1 MNSFDNAAQALE
13 LIITDLHD
21 EAMRVADLY
30 WARVAEHEKQMTGF
44 DNRSQLELSVTRRG
58 NNLQL
63 KWEMVR
69 WYGPKAD
76 RRRIRTPIRRD
87 AETKCY
93 NDSALKSVAREW
105 EWPIVREA
113 EMQLASIRRQAH
125 HIVRAIMSLRN
136 ANQVRNATTRKLKG
150 LIAEANL

>member
-1 MNSFDNAAQALE
+1 M
-13 LIITDLHD
+13 HD

-63 KWEMVR
+63 KWETVR

-87 AETKCY
+87 AETKM
-93 NDSALKSVAREW
+93 L
-105 EWPIVREA
+105 
-113 EMQLASIRRQAH
+113 
-125 HIVRAIMSLRN
+125 
-136 ANQVRNATTRKLKG
+136 
-150 LIAEANL
+150 